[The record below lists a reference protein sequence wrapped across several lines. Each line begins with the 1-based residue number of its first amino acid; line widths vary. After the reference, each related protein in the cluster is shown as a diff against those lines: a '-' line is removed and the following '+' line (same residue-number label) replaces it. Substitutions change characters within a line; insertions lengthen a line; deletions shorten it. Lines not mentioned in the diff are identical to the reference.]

1 MLHLPAQ
8 LKVGEVD
15 EETRLWCGGK
25 PSSVKKG
32 KALPQRWRG
41 WKALGENE
49 CYVAKWYGLGFLSFG
64 GHSSVTK
71 AYHTVSKEGS
81 QYNQVRAGSF
91 FSVKVTL

>member
-81 QYNQVRAGSF
+81 QYNQVRSGSF